1 MRDDYRTLLDNK
13 QKPKVISLFTC
24 GMGMDIGFERSGFDT
39 VYTNDIAKFAC
50 DTIKKNKS
58 GVPCDHGDIT
68 NIQSSEILKKCNMK
82 KGEVDVVI
90 GGPPCQS
97 FSTAGMRKGF
107 DDKEV

>member
-1 MRDDYRTLLDNK
+1 
-13 QKPKVISLFTC
+13 
-24 GMGMDIGFERSGFDT
+24 MDIGFERSGFDT

-68 NIQSSEILKKCNMK
+68 NILSSEILKKCNMK

-107 DDKEV
+107 DEKRGIALL